1 MLGSQ
6 SPKTKPVVL
15 NDPVPGAPLSHQAVL
30 NSAFHATNNDASTST
45 LTKVTSTDSAT
56 RRTSIQF
63 ADATESSKIGAPLGR
78 VRTGSQGGR
87 RKSPPPAPK
96 FENRVAFDTFD
107 KKNEY
112 GATSYTLARKH
123 ADYHFSR
130 SSRTFLCGLDD
141 NDYSTYALE
150 WLIDELV
157 DDGDE
162 VVCLRVVDKDSSIAA
177 TSSVERG
184 KYKHEADKLMENILS
199 KNHENKAINL
209 SLEFSIGKVGKVIMR
224 MVRYLSSW
232 LQDVTNIA

>member
-1 MLGSQ
+1 MADTN
-6 SPKTKPVVL
+6 SPSTKTHPVAGPIG
-15 NDPVPGAPLSHQAVL
+15 DGAPAPAMISPLSSGSMFYASNG
-30 NSAFHATNNDASTST
+30 NSSPSLQKITS
-45 LTKVTSTDSAT
+45 SDST

-63 ADATESSKIGAPLGR
+63 VPTSDASKMGAPLGR

-87 RKSPPPAPK
+87 KMSPPPAPK
-96 FENRVAFDTFD
+96 FEHRVAFDTFD

-130 SSRTFLCGLDD
+130 QSRTFLCGLDS

-177 TSSVERG
+177 SSSVERG
-184 KYKHEADKLMENILS
+184 KYKEEADKLMEAIVT

-209 SLEFSIGKVGKVIMR
+209 VLEFSIGKVGKVIMR
-224 MVRYLSSW
+224 MVW
-232 LQDVTNIA
+232 FCTCPNKMDA

>member
-1 MLGSQ
+1 M
-6 SPKTKPVVL
+6 
-15 NDPVPGAPLSHQAVL
+15 
-30 NSAFHATNNDASTST
+30 
-45 LTKVTSTDSAT
+45 
-56 RRTSIQF
+56 
-63 ADATESSKIGAPLGR
+63 
-78 VRTGSQGGR
+78 
-87 RKSPPPAPK
+87 SPPPAPK
-96 FENRVAFDTFD
+96 FESRVAFDTFD

-130 SSRTFLCGLDD
+130 SSRTFLCGLDS
-141 NDYSTYALE
+141 NDYSAYALE

-177 TSSVERG
+177 SSSVERG
-184 KYKHEADKLMENILS
+184 KYKEEAEKLMENIMS

-224 MVRYLSSW
+224 MVCTLVSICANFSN
-232 LQDVTNIA
+232 DG